1 MDIDLKE
8 DNQITIE
15 KNKDVISPKIKNE
28 ILSSSNAEKI
38 KKKIQKYEENG
49 DIVGR
54 QDGWLYGL
62 LNGYAELIFYV
73 GDSNSDIVVPG

>member
-28 ILSSSNAEKI
+28 ILSSSNSEKI

-54 QDGWLYGL
+54 QDGWLYDL
-62 LNGYAELIFYV
+62 LNGYAELIR
-73 GDSNSDIVVPG
+73 I

>member
-28 ILSSSNAEKI
+28 ILSSSNSEKI
-38 KKKIQKYEENG
+38 KRKYKNMKKMEILLADKM
-49 DIVGR
+49 VG
-54 QDGWLYGL
+54 YMV
-62 LNGYAELIFYV
+62 Y
-73 GDSNSDIVVPG
+73 

>member
-28 ILSSSNAEKI
+28 ILSSSNSEKI
-38 KKKIQKYEENG
+38 KKENTKI
-49 DIVGR
+49 
-54 QDGWLYGL
+54 
-62 LNGYAELIFYV
+62 
-73 GDSNSDIVVPG
+73 